1 MSFLQSFPFSP
12 FAIQQAVSLAIIPE
26 SIRAK
31 RHYYPLAPDW
41 RGSLTQKESTPESS
55 GADAGAS
62 TNVRAATTSDDAG
75 NLSARDTVIS
85 DINPDELYKTAPR
98 PISKTSPK
106 MAVTTPMVAPSPSNP
121 FAPYRGTGSKPSP
134 ASSQSSHP
142 PKAYNQ
148 QPPQNKRNSNSNS
161 KPSDDY
167 PPSGGAGSAT
177 GGDLFSTPIT
187 SDLSLPACLQ
197 TQPDHPVPRKG
208 IKQSQGGAIPTN
220 KFHANFFLGSQSS
233 TVWTHPYSLQ
243 WPKGQGDSGAW
254 GLAVSHADASQRFF
268 GDQDPNGNGAVRWFG
283 SPVGRADVVL
293 SEEELE
299 KGNSTG
305 GVELTTQDVKERS
318 VRMQLSSGGDVR
330 LEAPVVQGMGMV
342 TALYKQG
349 TPVIKSGMG
358 WSMVTKAMGVMK
370 PGVVKYRLVL
380 NDGAT
385 WLLYATG
392 GDVSAIKRG
401 ELGGL
406 DLDVQGK
413 NTAVAKGSFTGMLQL
428 AKLPGGGNGTEGVA
442 DAEKLFDA
450 ACGTY
455 ATGVELSGSV
465 DGQKGRYTFHFQ
477 KEGLASNSSL
487 VMFALPHHQASFSS
501 ETAAKMASSVK
512 LDTTTKGA
520 AVAVVGDEW
529 TMEEDVSKPMSMGFV
544 PWTPEAGSVKT
555 ISDSAK
561 EYIKTVAQQELLG
574 TLQGQGMLNQTD
586 QPSMYY
592 GGKALAKFAAIL
604 VAVNDVLGDTD
615 LGKKG
620 LEQLKVA
627 FARYAENQQKYPLV
641 YDQGWGGIVSS
652 ASYTTGDSGS
662 DFGNTYYNDH
672 HFHYGYFIYTGA
684 VLAHLDPEWASS
696 NAQYV
701 NALVRDVAN
710 PSASLDPHFPAFRT
724 FDWYHG
730 HSWAHGLYESSDGKD
745 QESSSEDSMH
755 VYALMMWAQAT
766 NNQALYQRSALQ
778 LSLLR
783 RSLNSYYLYS
793 SSNPGSQIQPKEFTP
808 NKVAGILFEN
818 KVDHVTFF
826 GNKKEYI
833 QGIHMLPLL
842 PHTMFI
848 RDKEF
853 VKEEW
858 EQYFAGGGAD
868 QAEGGWKGV
877 LYGNYATIDPKG
889 AWEIFAG
896 AGVPS
901 GGVGDGG
908 SQPADPV
915 PAPGNGTGT
924 GNGTAPGTVEPT
936 GTPLPTT
943 TSTTSLPTST
953 VSTPGLTTLTPTTT
967 ATATPTSTSEPT
979 IPVPGVPDSG
989 NGTTNGTVSAM
1000 TSKMARRTIR
1010 RALEKGKMKVPS
1022 VRASVPKAK
1031 RGGFSAEN
1039 LDGGASLTWY
1049 LTWCAALVD
1058 FESASTE

>member
-1 MSFLQSFPFSP
+1 M
-12 FAIQQAVSLAIIPE
+12 
-26 SIRAK
+26 
-31 RHYYPLAPDW
+31 
-41 RGSLTQKESTPESS
+41 
-55 GADAGAS
+55 
-62 TNVRAATTSDDAG
+62 
-75 NLSARDTVIS
+75 
-85 DINPDELYKTAPR
+85 
-98 PISKTSPK
+98 
-106 MAVTTPMVAPSPSNP
+106 PSND
-121 FAPYRGTGSKPSP
+121 
-134 ASSQSSHP
+134 SS
-142 PKAYNQ
+142 
-148 QPPQNKRNSNSNS
+148 
-161 KPSDDY
+161 
-167 PPSGGAGSAT
+167 PSGGA
-177 GGDLFSTPIT
+177 GGDLFSTPIC
-187 SDLSLPACLQ
+187 SDLSLPQ
-197 TQPDHPVPRKG
+197 SIPSQPDHPAPRKG
-208 IKQSQGGAIPTN
+208 IKQSQEGGAIPTN

-233 TVWTHPYSLQ
+233 SVWTHPYSLQ
-243 WPKGQGDSGAW
+243 WPKGQGQSGAW
-254 GLAVSHADASQRFF
+254 GLAVSHVDASQRVF
-268 GDQDPNGNGAVRWFG
+268 GDQDPNGSGAARWFG

-293 SEEELE
+293 SEKQLE
-299 KGNSTG
+299 MGNGTG
-305 GVELTTQDVKERS
+305 NIELTTQDVKERS
-318 VRMQLSSGGDVR
+318 VRVQLSSGGEVR

-349 TPVIKSGMG
+349 TPVIKSGVG
-358 WSMVTKAMGVMK
+358 WSMVTKAMGVVK
-370 PGVVKYRLVL
+370 TGVVKYRLVMH
-380 NDGAT
+380 DGAT
-385 WLLYATG
+385 WLLYAIG

-406 DLDVQGK
+406 DLEVKDN
-413 NTAVAKGSFTGMLQL
+413 NTAVAKGSFTGVLQL
-428 AKLPGGGNGTEGVA
+428 AKLPGGGNGTEGAA
-442 DAEKLFDA
+442 DAEKVFDA

-477 KEGLASNSSL
+477 KEGLPSNSSL

-501 ETAAKMASSVK
+501 ETASKVASSVK
-512 LDTTTKGA
+512 LDTTTKGV

-529 TMEEDVSKPMSMGFV
+529 TMEEDISKPMSIGFV
-544 PWTPEAGSVKT
+544 PWTPEAGSVKA

-561 EYIKTVAQQELLG
+561 EYIKNVAQQELLG
-574 TLQGQGMLNQTD
+574 TWQGQGMLNQTD

-615 LGKKG
+615 LAKKG

-627 FARYAENQQKYPLV
+627 FARYAENQQQYPLV
-641 YDQGWGGIVSS
+641 YDQSWGGIVSS
-652 ASYTTGDSGS
+652 ASYATGDSGS

-684 VLAHLDPEWASS
+684 VLAHLDPSWASSSS

-701 NALVRDVAN
+701 NSLVRDVAN

-755 VYALMMWAQAT
+755 VYALLMWAQAT

-818 KVDHVTFF
+818 KIDHVTFF

-848 RDKEF
+848 RNKDF

-858 EQYFAGGGAD
+858 EAFFAGGAAD
-868 QAEGGWKGV
+868 AAEGGWKGV

-889 AWEIFAG
+889 AWEVFAG
-896 AGVPS
+896 AAGVPS
-901 GGVGDGG
+901 G
-908 SQPADPV
+908 SQPTD
-915 PAPGNGTGT
+915 PAPGNGT
-924 GNGTAPGTVEPT
+924 APGSTTEPT
-936 GTPLPTT
+936 P
-943 TSTTSLPTST
+943 TSTSAPTST
-953 VSTPGLTTLTPTTT
+953 VSTPGLT
-967 ATATPTSTSEPT
+967 ATATPTSTSVPT
-979 IPVPGVPDSG
+979 TPGVPV
-989 NGTTNGTVSAM
+989 NGTVSAM
-1000 TSKMARRTIR
+1000 SSKMARRRTIR
-1010 RALEKGKMKVPS
+1010 RALEKGKGKMVLPNFARK
-1022 VRASVPKAK
+1022 AAKAK
-1031 RGGFSAEN
+1031 RDGFSPEN

-1049 LTWCAALVD
+1049 LTWCAALGGL
-1058 FESASTE
+1058 

>member
-1 MSFLQSFPFSP
+1 MIGILNTERQRHSTPIAWLLLLWLTALLQ
-12 FAIQQAVSLAIIPE
+12 IQQAACLAIIPE
-26 SIRAK
+26 SIRA
-31 RHYYPLAPDW
+31 RRDYYPLAPGW
-41 RGSLTQKESTPESS
+41 TGFLNQKETTPESS
-55 GADAGAS
+55 GVDADAS
-62 TNVRAATTSDDAG
+62 TNVRAAITSDDAS
-75 NLSARDTVIS
+75 NLSARDPITS
-85 DINPDELYKTAPR
+85 EINPNQPYKTAPR

-106 MAVTTPMVAPSPSNP
+106 MAVTTPLVAPSPSYP
-121 FAPYRGTGSKPSP
+121 FPPYRGTGSKPSP

-142 PKAYNQ
+142 PKGYSQ
-148 QPPQNKRNSNSNS
+148 QPPKPKGDSNSNS

-167 PPSGGAGSAT
+167 PPSDGAGGA

-197 TQPDHPVPRKG
+197 TQPDHPAPRKG
-208 IKQSQGGAIPTN
+208 IKQSQEGAIPTN

-233 TVWTHPYSLQ
+233 SVWTHPYSLQ

-254 GLAVSHADASQRFF
+254 GLAVSHVDASQRFF
-268 GDQDPNGNGAVRWFG
+268 GEKDPNGSRAARWFA

-299 KGNSTG
+299 KGNATG
-305 GVELTTQDVKERS
+305 GVELTTQDVKEHS
-318 VRMQLSSGGDVR
+318 VRMQLSAGGGVR

-349 TPVIKSGMG
+349 TPVIKSGIG

-370 PGVVKYRLVL
+370 TGVVKYRLVMH
-380 NDGAT
+380 DGAT

-406 DLDVQGK
+406 DLDVQGN

-428 AKLPGGGNGTEGVA
+428 AKLPGGGNGTEGAA

-477 KEGLASNSSL
+477 KEGLASNSGL

-501 ETAAKMASSVK
+501 ETASKVASSVK
-512 LDTTTKGA
+512 LDTTTKGV

-529 TMEEDVSKPMSMGFV
+529 TLEEDISKPLSIGFV
-544 PWTPEAGSVKT
+544 PWTPEAGSVKD
-555 ISDSAK
+555 ISDTAK
-561 EYIKTVAQQELLG
+561 EYIKNVAQQELLS
-574 TLQGQGMLNQTD
+574 TGMLNQTD

-592 GGKALAKFAAIL
+592 GGKALAKFAAML

-615 LGKKG
+615 LAKKG

-641 YDQGWGGIVSS
+641 YDESWGGIVSS

-684 VLAHLDPEWASS
+684 VLAHLDPSWASS
-696 NAQYV
+696 SSNLQYV
-701 NALVRDVAN
+701 NSLVRDVAN

-755 VYALMMWAQAT
+755 VYALLMWAQAT
-766 NNQALYQRSALQ
+766 DNQALYQRSALQ

-793 SSNPGSQIQPKEFTP
+793 SSDPGSQIQPKEFTP
-808 NKVAGILFEN
+808 NKVAGVLFEN
-818 KVDHVTFF
+818 KIDHVTFF

-833 QGIHMLPLL
+833 QGIHMIPLL

-889 AWEIFAG
+889 AWEVFAG

-901 GGVGDGG
+901 GG
-908 SQPADPV
+908 SQPADPA
-915 PAPGNGTGT
+915 PAPGNGTG
-924 GNGTAPGTVEPT
+924 NGTSTVEPT
-936 GTPLPTT
+936 LIP
-943 TSTTSLPTST
+943 TSTSTST
-953 VSTPGLTTLTPTTT
+953 VSTPGLTTLTPT
-967 ATATPTSTSEPT
+967 ATPTSTSVPT

-1010 RALEKGKMKVPS
+1010 RALEKGKMKMPS

-1049 LTWCAALVD
+1049 LTWCAALGGL
-1058 FESASTE
+1058 